1 MPIFSPTFVFFHI
14 FLLFLS
20 KLLMFSSPTILVP
33 LGNKEAD
40 RWIVAK
46 LCFQFLC
53 WFFSDRTII
62 PGWCAGGRAL
72 YGCTFENKTQIHL
85 NSIIS
90 LLSISNSLL
99 VLFDERTIENVNQHR
114 NLKESFK
121 RKSGNEKRM
130 KRISDSHAVD
140 PEERWMEARWGER
153 GKKWFLGKLQQFFP
167 TKFFGQQAGNPWEY
181 TETSCLCWIFLGEI
195 HFLVKYS
202 LSNCGGEDV
211 TWVIGFPLLFSLSYI
226 TSHYF

>member
-1 MPIFSPTFVFFHI
+1 MDCSKTLLSISLLVFFRQNNYPR
-14 FLLFLS
+14 
-20 KLLMFSSPTILVP
+20 MVR
-33 LGNKEAD
+33 
-40 RWIVAK
+40 RWQGPIWLHVRK
-46 LCFQFLC
+46 QETDPPQL
-53 WFFSDRTII
+53 
-62 PGWCAGGRAL
+62 
-72 YGCTFENKTQIHL
+72 
-85 NSIIS
+85 SIIS

-167 TKFFGQQAGNPWEY
+167 TKFLANKLETRGNTRKQVVSVEY
-181 TETSCLCWIFLGEI
+181 FW
-195 HFLVKYS
+195 VKYS